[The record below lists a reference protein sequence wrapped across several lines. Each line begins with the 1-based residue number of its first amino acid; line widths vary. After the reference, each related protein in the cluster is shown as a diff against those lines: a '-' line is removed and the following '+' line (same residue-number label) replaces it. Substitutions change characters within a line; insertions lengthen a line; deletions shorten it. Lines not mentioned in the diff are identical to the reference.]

1 VFEMLTTNEIIGQ
14 NILTIL
20 NKKSLTQA
28 ALAEKLGWTRQDIN
42 KIVHGRKNIT
52 AQELK
57 DISNALNV
65 SMEELVKEGTVNE
78 NIEPIKLFMGQ
89 VSTKEAQLGL
99 LHAQKIM
106 DMVLFH
112 SQVQENKSKLM
123 KEWDA

>member
-1 VFEMLTTNEIIGQ
+1 MLTTNEIIGQ

-28 ALAEKLGWTRQDIN
+28 ALAEKLGWTRQEVN
-42 KIVHGRKNIT
+42 KIVHGRKNVT

-57 DISNALNV
+57 KISDALNV
-65 SMEELVKEGTVNE
+65 SMEELVKEGAVNE

-89 VSTKEAQLGL
+89 VRTKEAQMGL

>member
-1 VFEMLTTNEIIGQ
+1 MLTTNEIIGQ
-14 NILTIL
+14 NILEIL
-20 NKKSLTQA
+20 KKKSLTQA
-28 ALAEKLGWTRQDIN
+28 ALAEKLGWTRQDVN

-57 DISNALNV
+57 EISDVLNV
-65 SMEELVKEGTVNE
+65 SMEELVKEDSVNE

-89 VSTKEAQLGL
+89 VGTKEAKMGL

-123 KEWDA
+123 KEWDV

>member
-1 VFEMLTTNEIIGQ
+1 MLTTNEIIGQ
-14 NILTIL
+14 NILAIL

-28 ALAEKLGWTRQDIN
+28 ALAEKLGWTRQDVN
-42 KIVHGRKNIT
+42 KIVHGRKNVT

-57 DISNALNV
+57 EISDVLNV
-65 SMEELVKEGTVNE
+65 SMEELVKEDSVNE

-89 VSTKEAQLGL
+89 VSTKEAQMGL

-123 KEWDA
+123 KEWDV

>member
-1 VFEMLTTNEIIGQ
+1 MLTTNEIIGQ

-28 ALAEKLGWTRQDIN
+28 ALAEKLGWTRQEVN
-42 KIVHGRKNIT
+42 KIVHGRKNVT

-57 DISNALNV
+57 EISDALNV
-65 SMEELVKEGTVNE
+65 SMEELVKESAVNE

-89 VSTKEAQLGL
+89 VSTKEAQMGL
-99 LHAQKIM
+99 LHTQKIM

>member
-1 VFEMLTTNEIIGQ
+1 MLTTNEIIGQ

-28 ALAEKLGWTRQDIN
+28 ALAEKLGWTRQEVN
-42 KIVHGRKNIT
+42 KIVHGRKNVT

-57 DISNALNV
+57 KISDALNV
-65 SMEELVKEGTVNE
+65 SMEELVKESAVNE

-112 SQVQENKSKLM
+112 SQIQENKSKLM

>member
-1 VFEMLTTNEIIGQ
+1 MLTTNEIIGQ
-14 NILTIL
+14 NILAIL

-28 ALAEKLGWTRQDIN
+28 ALAEKLGWTRQDVN
-42 KIVHGRKNIT
+42 KIVHRRKNVT

-57 DISNALNV
+57 EISDVLNV
-65 SMEELVKEGTVNE
+65 SMEELVKEDSVNE

-89 VSTKEAQLGL
+89 VSTKEAQMGL

-123 KEWDA
+123 KEWDV

>member
-1 VFEMLTTNEIIGQ
+1 MLTTNEIIGQ

-28 ALAEKLGWTRQDIN
+28 ALAEKLGWRRQDVN
-42 KIVHGRKNIT
+42 KIVHGRKNVT

-57 DISNALNV
+57 KISDALNV
-65 SMEELVKEGTVNE
+65 SMEELVKEDSVNE
-78 NIEPIKLFMGQ
+78 DIEPIKLFMGQ

-112 SQVQENKSKLM
+112 SQIQENKSKLM

>member
-1 VFEMLTTNEIIGQ
+1 MLTTNEIIGQ

-28 ALAEKLGWTRQDIN
+28 ALAEKLGWTRQEVN
-42 KIVHGRKNIT
+42 KIVHGRKNVT

-57 DISNALNV
+57 KISDALNV
-65 SMEELVKEGTVNE
+65 SMEELVKEGAVNE

-89 VSTKEAQLGL
+89 VSTKEARLGL

>member
-1 VFEMLTTNEIIGQ
+1 MLTTNEIIGQ

-65 SMEELVKEGTVNE
+65 SMEELVKESTINE

>member
-1 VFEMLTTNEIIGQ
+1 MLTTNEIIGQ
-14 NILTIL
+14 NILEIL

-28 ALAEKLGWTRQDIN
+28 ALAKKLGWARQDVN

-57 DISNALNV
+57 EISDALNV
-65 SMEELVKEGTVNE
+65 SIEELVKENSVNE

-89 VSTKEAQLGL
+89 VKTKEARIGL

-106 DMVLFH
+106 EMFLFH
-112 SQVQENKSKLM
+112 SQVQENKNKLM